1 MQLKQILLKTAFRL
15 KFIFVLFSN
24 IFYFRKS
31 AEPAEYEKRKIVPK
45 LPIILPFPRKK
56 SHAYSSTH
64 SSNDTFKAFYKKT
77 CIDSGRSEA
86 ILLDVIFDWKFTK
99 AFLNYTKM
107 QEIMPI
113 LTKLKWFN
121 IIMMTSRE
129 KGLSLVNTK
138 FPISNVLFSNIQH
151 C

>member
-15 KFIFVLFSN
+15 KFIFALFSY
-24 IFYFRKS
+24 IFYLSKFW
-31 AEPAEYEKRKIVPK
+31 KIVPK

-64 SSNDTFKAFYKKT
+64 SSIDTFKAFYKK
-77 CIDSGRSEA
+77 IVMYSGRSEA
-86 ILLDVIFDWKFTK
+86 MLWDLILDWNFTK
-99 AFLNYTKM
+99 AFLSYTKM

-121 IIMMTSRE
+121 IINC
-129 KGLSLVNTK
+129 LVNTK
-138 FPISNVLFSNIQH
+138 FLITIFLFSNIQH
-151 C
+151 